1 MRVAGRGWDRAA
13 KLMLVAA
20 LAVMAGCS
28 DSTGPYPVDSVEDK
42 PNLAVAELGLW
53 IQDATLWVTPAVENP
68 VNRVQLESS
77 IKSLA
82 AHLNANK
89 TDDIKG
95 DIARIREIINSGS
108 MEELV
113 AMGPIEVAL
122 NTIELAMGT

>member
-1 MRVAGRGWDRAA
+1 MRVAGRGLDRAA

-28 DSTGPYPVDSVEDK
+28 DSTGPAPVDSGNDK
-42 PNLAVAELGLW
+42 PSPAVAELGLW

-68 VNRVQLESS
+68 VNRGQLESS

-95 DIARIREIINSGS
+95 DIAHIRAIMNAGS